1 MIKYQTKFIRRIKME
16 NIEKIGALFIKSG
29 DDAKQVV
36 DLLIK
41 AGLDVSRESCDK
53 THTKYEIFKKK

>member
-1 MIKYQTKFIRRIKME
+1 ME
-16 NIEKIGALFIKSG
+16 NIEKIGTLFIRSG

-53 THTKYEIFKKK
+53 THTKYEIFKKKVKS

>member
-1 MIKYQTKFIRRIKME
+1 ME
-16 NIEKIGALFIKSG
+16 NIEKIGVLFIRSG

-41 AGLDVSRESCDK
+41 AKLDVSRESCDK

>member
-1 MIKYQTKFIRRIKME
+1 ME
-16 NIEKIGALFIKSG
+16 NIEKIGVLFIKSG

-41 AGLDVSRESCDK
+41 AGLDVSRESFDK
-53 THTKYEIFKKK
+53 THTKYEIFKKKQNDVFIGGRD